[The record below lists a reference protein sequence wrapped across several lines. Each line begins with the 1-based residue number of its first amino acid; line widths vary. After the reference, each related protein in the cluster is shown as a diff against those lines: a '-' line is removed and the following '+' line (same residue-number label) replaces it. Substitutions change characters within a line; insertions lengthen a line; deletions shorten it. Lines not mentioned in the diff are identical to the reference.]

1 MPNGHT
7 AGAPPREIERIFQAS
22 LYLLLLTSFATLA
35 GTGKLDALGLL
46 AVSIALVVRGVIL
59 VRGVTWQIPDRVTSY
74 LGLLYLAI
82 YVIDFYFVS
91 RNFVTASVHLVI
103 FGVIVKLFSIHRDRD
118 LAYLAMLSFGMV
130 LSAAILTVDSLFLGT
145 FCVFVLISVFTF
157 ITFEM
162 RRSAIGATNARQ
174 MQIPGLRT
182 RRRIVSPLE
191 RLSLALTRSSLAIV
205 AGIFLSASMLFFLMP
220 RVSGGYLS
228 RFAQQNDLAT
238 GFGDTVN
245 LGEIGRIQ
253 QSSEV
258 VAHVKIHGDTTGAR
272 ELRLRGAVLNSF
284 DGVRW
289 SNPPHDVFVQ
299 SSRFQR
305 TFVLREHTALASG
318 RLASFATPRTSEVIE
333 YQVMMEPI
341 GTNVLFTIPV
351 PLEIT
356 GPYREIASDF
366 DMAVHNN
373 DRDRMTSTYVGL
385 SNASEPSPR
394 DLAAVHGRVPPEM
407 PARYLQRPKLDPR
420 IPELASDIT
429 RNLQS
434 DYERAAAIE
443 RYLSGRYA
451 YTLQLP
457 SEAPADPIAD
467 FLFHRRRGHCEYF
480 ASSMAILLRTIG
492 IPSRVVTGFRGGEFN
507 SLTGS
512 YIIRARD
519 AHSWVEAYIA
529 GAGWVTF
536 DPTPSGPPPPVTF
549 WTRMQLYSD
558 AMREFWREWIVN
570 YDSGHQRELATSAT
584 TGTRRQLENLRDWAH
599 QRYLRMLEWARG
611 LDASARNNPASMGR
625 KLFLSLLLILA
636 LSILPRAVRLVR
648 NAMISPARAPQRAAS
663 LWYMRM
669 TRLAAR
675 RGWYKQPEQTPE
687 EFADSIPDETARA
700 LINSF
705 TSHYQRARFGN
716 SVPDAERL
724 PELYEQMR
732 AKQ

>member
-22 LYLLLLTSFATLA
+22 LYLLLLIGFATLA
-35 GTGKLDALGLL
+35 GTGKLDAPGLL
-46 AVSIALVVRGVIL
+46 AVSIALIVRGIFL
-59 VRGVTWQIPDRVTSY
+59 VRGVRWQIPERITST
-74 LGLLYLAI
+74 LGLLYIAVYI
-82 YVIDFYFVS
+82 VDFYFVS
-91 RNFVTASVHLVI
+91 KSFVAASVHLVV

-118 LAYLAMLSFGMV
+118 LTYLALLAFGMV

-162 RRSAIGATNARQ
+162 RRSAKDATNARQ

-182 RRRIVSPLE
+182 RRRLVSPLE
-191 RLSLALTRSSLAIV
+191 RLSLALTRSSLTIV
-205 AGIFLSASMLFFLMP
+205 AGILLTACALFFMMP
-220 RVSGGYLS
+220 RVTGGYLS
-228 RFAQQNDLAT
+228 RFAQQNDLTT

-258 VAHVKIHGDTTGAR
+258 VAHVKIDGDTTGAR
-272 ELRLRGAVLNSF
+272 ELRLRGAVLTSF
-284 DGVRW
+284 NGVQW
-289 SNPPHDVFVQ
+289 TNPPHDVFLPPSRFPRVFIVNTHVSLG
-299 SSRFQR
+299 SSRI
-305 TFVLREHTALASG
+305 TG
-318 RLASFATPRTSEVIE
+318 FAPARQPEVIE
-333 YQVMMEPI
+333 YQVFLEPI
-341 GTNVLFTIPV
+341 GTNVLFTIPA
-351 PLEIT
+351 PIT
-356 GPYREIASDF
+356 VAGPFRKMSSDA
-366 DMAVHNN
+366 DMVLHN
-373 DRDRMTSTYVGL
+373 DDTDRMTSSYRGT
-385 SNASEPSPR
+385 SNVSEPRPL
-394 DLAAVHGRVPPEM
+394 DLAASRGPIPPELSE
-407 PARYLQRPKLDPR
+407 RYLQLPKVDER
-420 IPELASDIT
+420 VSALAKDVT
-429 RNLQS
+429 KNLRS

-443 RYLSGRYA
+443 RHLSGRYA

-480 ASSMAILLRTIG
+480 ASSMAIMLRTIG

-507 SLTGS
+507 SLTGA

-570 YDSGHQRELATSAT
+570 YDSGHQRTLAESAT
-584 TGTRRQLENLRDWAH
+584 TGTRRQIENLRDWAH
-599 QRYLRMLEWARG
+599 QRYMHLLEWARRI
-611 LDASARNNPASMGR
+611 DSSTRSNPVVVGR
-625 KLFLSLLLILA
+625 RLMFALLLLLALSLL
-636 LSILPRAVRLVR
+636 PRGIRLVR
-648 NAMISPARAPQRAAS
+648 NAMISPTRAPQRSAT

-687 EFADSIPDETARA
+687 EFADSIPDETART
-700 LINSF
+700 LISDF
-705 TSHYQRARFGN
+705 TAHYERARFGN
-716 SVPDAERL
+716 SVPDAEKL
-724 PELYEQMR
+724 PEMYEQMR